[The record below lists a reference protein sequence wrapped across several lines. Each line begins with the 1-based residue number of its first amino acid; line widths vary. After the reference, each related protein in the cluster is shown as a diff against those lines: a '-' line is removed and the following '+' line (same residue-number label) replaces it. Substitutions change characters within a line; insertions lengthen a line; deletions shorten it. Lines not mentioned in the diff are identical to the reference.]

1 MNEERRELECS
12 LLLIEIERKGL
23 ETEDAWNEWL
33 ESEAQRWEQ
42 EVERSSVTALT
53 ATQSLI

>member
-1 MNEERRELECS
+1 MTEERRELEIA
-12 LLLIEIERKGL
+12 LLLMEIEQKGL

-33 ESEAQRWEQ
+33 EAEAERWEQ

-53 ATQSLI
+53 AAQSLI